1 VTAASA
7 AAVASGRYGLISFDL
22 DGTLVDT
29 AAEIAEAA
37 NLALESNGLARRPAA
52 EIALLIGAGT
62 RHLMLQLLAR
72 CLQEDPGLA
81 RRVRSDD
88 VLASMDE
95 HYARTTGTSA
105 RPYPGC
111 VEALTTLRTAGV
123 RLACVTNKEL
133 RHARRVLQ
141 VTGLDGHFEL
151 VVGGDSLPQKKP
163 HPSVLRYVADTLGVP
178 RAQVAHVGDSSIDV
192 AAARNAG
199 VAAWAVSYGYN
210 GGAPIAS
217 AGPDR
222 LFDALAGVADHAL
235 SGPPSSLAFAT
246 PQGGRPPTDRQSR
259 IRGGKLD
266 CGTC

>member
-1 VTAASA
+1 MTT
-7 AAVASGRYGLISFDL
+7 VAPARIALHYGLISFDL

-37 NLALESNGLARRPAA
+37 NLALESNGIARRPVD
-52 EIALLIGAGT
+52 EITLLIGAGT
-62 RHLMLQLLAR
+62 RHLMLQLLGR
-72 CLQEDPGLA
+72 CLQEDPALA
-81 RRVRSDD
+81 SRVRSDD

-111 VEALTTLRTAGV
+111 VDALGALGSAGV

-141 VTGLDGHFEL
+141 VTGLERHFEL
-151 VVGGDSLPQKKP
+151 LVGGDSLPQKKP
-163 HPSVLRYVADTLGVP
+163 HASVLRYVAYTLGVP
-178 RAQVAHVGDSSIDV
+178 AAQVAHLGDSSIDV

-210 GGAPIAS
+210 GGEPIAR
-217 AGPDR
+217 AAPDR
-222 LFDALAGVADHAL
+222 LFDALPQVADHVL
-235 SGPPSSLAFAT
+235 GPHRRAA
-246 PQGGRPPTDRQSR
+246 
-259 IRGGKLD
+259 
-266 CGTC
+266 